1 MVVGLKPKNILLV
14 EDEPTLQRILGS
26 VLGDAGHHVEAVGTA
41 EQAIERLEDGDVDL
55 VLTDKNL
62 PHQSGLDLLREIR
75 RQEAMGR
82 KPLGVVMVTGYPS
95 RDSALQALAD
105 DVDGYLIKPFRSLT
119 HAVEAVQRVLD
130 TDLLKRRPGP
140 PLARRLA
147 AVLSGRPGDVAGIPV
162 FVRDLAEAGIV
173 LTAAGA
179 VLVDDLAAARAI
191 VSASL
196 DDLVTASANTSGMAC
211 VFVDAG
217 ATLQD
222 ITTLV
227 SCGGGAIVDGDLIA
241 GGVR

>member
-1 MVVGLKPKNILLV
+1 MVVGLKPRNILLV

-41 EQAIERLEDGDVDL
+41 ELALERLEDGDIDL

-62 PHQSGLDLLREIR
+62 PHQSGLELLSAIR
-75 RQEAMGR
+75 HQEAAGR
-82 KPLGVVMVTGYPS
+82 KPLGVLMVTGYPS

-119 HAVEAVQRVLD
+119 HAVEAVQRVLN
-130 TDLLKRRPGP
+130 TDLSKRRQGP

-147 AVLSGRPGDVAGIPV
+147 AVLSGRPDDVAGIPV

-173 LTAAGA
+173 LASAGA
-179 VLVDDLAAARAI
+179 VLVDELAAAEAI
-191 VSASL
+191 VSANL
-196 DDLVTASANTSGMAC
+196 DDLVIGSATTSGMAC

-222 ITTLV
+222 VTTLI
-227 SCGGGAIVDGDLIA
+227 SCGGGAIVDGDLIV